1 MLTFNEAMPHR
12 VEALQHTLAGH
23 PNGTPLCCATRVPIR
38 RLSRWCDVY
47 WLDHEMVTQERIDR
61 ILCYEEITA
70 FEKIAGM
77 SISIYDAQW
86 EWSDEWIDAM
96 MLECLCLPHTP
107 S

>member
-1 MLTFNEAMPHR
+1 
-12 VEALQHTLAGH
+12 
-23 PNGTPLCCATRVPIR
+23 
-38 RLSRWCDVY
+38 
-47 WLDHEMVTQERIDR
+47 MVTQERIDR